1 MYRNSSTPSVK
12 TQIKLGVAA
21 VLALVALVIF
31 FSSFTIIEPGYR
43 GVKVTLGQAEED
55 VLGEGLHFKMPIITK
70 VRELSV
76 QVFKIE
82 SKGSAASKDLQRVET
97 TVALNF
103 QANEAEVVKILR
115 EFGSINNV
123 ATRVVDPSILEAF
136 KAATAKYTADDLIAQ
151 RELVR
156 EAILDTLRGRLVNYG
171 LIVKDLSISEFEFS
185 KVFDEA
191 IENKQK
197 AEQDAQK
204 AERDLERIKFEAQ
217 QKVVQAQA
225 EADALRAQR
234 AEITPEL
241 LELRKIENQK
251 LWIEKWNGQ
260 MPSTNVEGQANMMLN
275 LK

>member
-1 MYRNSSTPSVK
+1 MYRNLSVPGVQNK
-12 TQIKLGVAA
+12 FKLGIVA
-21 VLALVALVIF
+21 VLALAALVVF
-31 FSSFTIIEPGYR
+31 FNSYTIIEPGYR
-43 GVKVTLGQAEED
+43 GVKVTLGQAEEE

-70 VRELSV
+70 VRELPI
-76 QVFKIE
+76 QIFKIE

-97 TVALNF
+97 TVVLNY
-103 QANEAEVVKILR
+103 QANEKEMVKILR
-115 EFGSINNV
+115 EFGSV
-123 ATRVVDPSILEAF
+123 ANASIRVVEPAILEAF
-136 KAATAKYTADDLIAQ
+136 KAATAKYTAEDLVDK

-156 EAILDTLRGRLVNYG
+156 DAITDTLRSRLINYS
-171 LIVKDLSISEFEFS
+171 LVVKDLSMTEFEFS

-234 AEITPEL
+234 AEITSEL

-251 LWIEKWNGQ
+251 LWIEKWDGK